1 MIGEVWQLL
10 VAGSIGVT
18 VVVLWLLIIYLP
30 RRSWDG
36 DKESKPRKDD
46 D

>member
-10 VAGSIGVT
+10 VAG
-18 VVVLWLLIIYLP
+18 VVAIVAIILWVFLIYLP

-36 DKESKPRKDD
+36 DKKSGPKDKD
-46 D
+46 